1 MMELW
6 PFTNFHDMNLDWII
20 KRIKNI
26 EDSEA
31 EAKQAAGLAF
41 TYKNQAKDSA
51 DAAAVS
57 AQDAS
62 NSADDAADSAES
74 IANVVTTV
82 NADHTRLD
90 TLIGAGTTT
99 VDNAE
104 LIDIRAGAIASFS
117 LAGNET
123 RYTGIMAEKVTD
135 HYNVIKPT
143 PDTIHE
149 HSCLNPNGT
158 LATLANN
165 TTNQKYRV
173 LEYTVSAGEMFE
185 AWTYSQYNNALASF
199 LDSSDNVLG
208 YLNGRAGSDSFAYV
222 QRFIVPPGCVKL
234 YIAEYLLQG
243 DTYKRRVIV
252 GKHVKSD
259 DYTVNQ
265 GIINTLAP
273 ASESAITL
281 DYSGG
286 QNHAFNYSGSGYEQ
300 SLSGYQWAIQPVLPN
315 AQYRIQGW
323 TYYDYHLYGM
333 IKEDGSVTWNTEY
346 TEAKLDKYL
355 YIPGDCIAL
364 VIQGKISDPSTLALV
379 TGWTY
384 AGSGYWTGKKWT
396 AFGDS
401 LTENN
406 ATASTKYHAII
417 SSLTGIT
424 VNNMGLSG
432 SGYGRP
438 AGSTF
443 YERAASIPADSD
455 IVTIFGS
462 FNDTAAG
469 LPLGN
474 PADNGTTTIYGCINK
489 TLETIFSIKTD
500 MVVGL
505 ITPSPWSQFNAY
517 TGGSAWCDQYV
528 EAIITAGKRWSIP
541 VLDLYHDSGLRPWNA
556 SANAAEFYN
565 SDGQHPN
572 NNGHAI
578 IAPKILEFMKTMLA
592 S

>member
-1 MMELW
+1 M
-6 PFTNFHDMNLDWII
+6 
-20 KRIKNI
+20 
-26 EDSEA
+26 
-31 EAKQAAGLAF
+31 
-41 TYKNQAKDSA
+41 
-51 DAAAVS
+51 
-57 AQDAS
+57 
-62 NSADDAADSAES
+62 
-74 IANVVTTV
+74 TTV
-82 NADHTRLD
+82 NSDHARLD

-158 LATLANN
+158 MATLANN

-173 LEYTVSAGEMFE
+173 LEYTVTAGEMFE

-199 LDSSDNVLG
+199 LDSSDNVIG
-208 YLNGRAGSDSFAYV
+208 YLNGRAGADSFAYV
-222 QRFIVPPGCVKL
+222 QRFIIPPGCVKL

-243 DTYKRRVIV
+243 DTYQRRVIV
-252 GKHVKSD
+252 GKHVNSD

-273 ASESAITL
+273 ASESAISL

-286 QNHAFNYSGSGYEQ
+286 QNHAFNFAGSGYEQ
-300 SLSGYQWAIQPVLPN
+300 ALSGFEWAIQPVLPN

-333 IKEDGSVTWNTEY
+333 IKKDGSITWNSEY
-346 TEAKLDKYL
+346 TEAKLDKYI
-355 YIPGDCIAL
+355 YIPDDCIAL
-364 VIQGKISDPSTLALV
+364 IIQGKIADPSTLALV

-406 ATASTKYHAII
+406 ATASQKYHSII
-417 SSLTGIT
+417 SALTGIT

-432 SGYGRP
+432 SGYARP

-443 YERAASIPADSD
+443 YERAASIPSDSD
-455 IVTIFGS
+455 VVTLFGS
-462 FNDTAAG
+462 FNDSAASG
-469 LPLGN
+469 VQI
-474 PADNGTTTIYGCINK
+474 GTPTDTGTNTICGCINR
-489 TLETIFSIKTD
+489 TLETIYSIKPD

-505 ITPSPWSQFNAY
+505 ITPTPWRQFNPY
-517 TGGSAWCDQYV
+517 DGSSQWAQDYV
-528 EAIITAGKRWSIP
+528 EAIIAVARRWSVP
-541 VLDLYHDSGLRPWNA
+541 VLDLYHESGLRPWNDTA
-556 SANAAEFYN
+556 RAAEFYN

-572 NNGHAI
+572 NRGHEI
-578 IAPKILEFMKTMLA
+578 IAPKVLEFLKTLLA
-592 S
+592 D